1 MPSLLLLN
9 LGLDWSMAAVA
20 TPQAERRTSSRLS
33 RASQQESLAAT
44 GAMIVHLPDPD
55 DIHATTAA
63 MIVNDPYSVAMD
75 YQGDQPEEQETF
87 DEAVAAYNSGAS
99 DKMPV
104 EAAVPPAPTFLQKLR
119 GRHHNSPPVFAVHY
133 SRLIVMFLQSAIA
146 TLTLGL
152 LTGYATIPRGG
163 VSYTMM
169 IPSFGASAA
178 LLYGAPELPSSQPKN
193 AFFGQLIGAL
203 VGLAMGHA
211 LHSVDNPEANY
222 IAGGLAIAITVPLN
236 AALGIPHPPSCA
248 TAFIAA
254 SAVRTAAMGEAFI
267 FLVFP
272 ITTGMAVMIL
282 VACIGNN
289 ILDGPYPLYWW

>member
-9 LGLDWSMAAVA
+9 LGLDWSMATVA

-63 MIVNDPYSVAMD
+63 MIVNDPYAVAMD

-104 EAAVPPAPTFLQKLR
+104 EAAV
-119 GRHHNSPPVFAVHY
+119 
-133 SRLIVMFLQSAIA
+133 
-146 TLTLGL
+146 
-152 LTGYATIPRGG
+152 
-163 VSYTMM
+163 
-169 IPSFGASAA
+169 
-178 LLYGAPELPSSQPKN
+178 
-193 AFFGQLIGAL
+193 
-203 VGLAMGHA
+203 
-211 LHSVDNPEANY
+211 HSVDNPEANY